1 MSLRPLALVP
11 LLASGVLAAP
21 AAADRLLVAGPDG
34 VVMQAD
40 TDLGVNQGVFEYFA
54 CQCSGPIQA
63 LAADGQRL
71 YAADEFGQLLVFD
84 VHDGDMLALF
94 STGLV
99 QINALAAARG
109 SVFAGLEDGTV
120 ARIDPLTG
128 QVLGSRKVAAG
139 VRALR
144 AHNGFLFAAGA
155 DGAIYRAPVNQGDFN
170 YFTCFC
176 FFDIRDMAIIGG
188 DLLVGDGNGIVAR
201 VSSHTGDIITAF
213 FVGQMTSMT
222 AIGNALFFYYE
233 SNEAPGMVDA
243 MTGEPLGGG
252 WASPI
257 AVNAMLVIPDP
268 PVAVNP
274 IQLPRGA
281 GQRP

>member
-1 MSLRPLALVP
+1 MSLRSLVLVP
-11 LLASGVLAAP
+11 LLASGLLAAP

-34 VVMQAD
+34 FVMQAD
-40 TDLGVNQGVFEYFA
+40 TDDGVFEYFA
-54 CQCSGPIQA
+54 CQCAGPIQA

-84 VHDGDMLALF
+84 VDDGEMRALF
-94 STGLV
+94 STGFS
-99 QINALAAARG
+99 QGNRINALAAASG

-120 ARIDPLTG
+120 ARIDPATG
-128 QVLGSRKVAAG
+128 QVLGQRTVPAG

-155 DGAIYRAPVNQGDFN
+155 DGAIYRAPVAQGEFN

-176 FFDIRDMAIIGG
+176 FFDIRDMAIVGG
-188 DLLVGDGNGIVAR
+188 DLLVGDGNGIIAR
-201 VSSHTGDIITAF
+201 VSSHTGDIISAF

-243 MTGEPLGGG
+243 LTGEPLAGGF
-252 WASPI
+252 ASPI

-268 PVAVNP
+268 PVKTEIERTA
-274 IQLPRGA
+274 
-281 GQRP
+281 QR